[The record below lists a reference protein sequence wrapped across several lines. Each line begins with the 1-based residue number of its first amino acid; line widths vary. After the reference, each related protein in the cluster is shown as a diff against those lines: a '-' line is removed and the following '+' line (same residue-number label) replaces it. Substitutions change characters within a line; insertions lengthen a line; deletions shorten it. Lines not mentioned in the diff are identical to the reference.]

1 MSNYRK
7 SLAFHLGI
15 GDRPPEAP
23 ARPDAATVALR
34 LRLLREESEEALAA
48 LAAVGSGTDETLA
61 AAAHELADL
70 LYVTYGTFVALG
82 VDADDVFA
90 VVHDANLRKAG
101 APRRAD
107 GKQLK
112 PDGWQPADVVSEI
125 RRQRGEARQGRAM
138 LELG

>member
-1 MSNYRK
+1 MTNYRR
-7 SLAFHLGI
+7 SLAFHLRI
-15 GDRPPEAP
+15 GDLPPEAP
-23 ARPDAATVALR
+23 TQPDAATLALR

-48 LAAVGSGTDETLA
+48 LAALTRDSDEALV

-101 APRRAD
+101 APRRSD

-112 PDGWQPADVVSEI
+112 PDGWQPADVAAAI
-125 RRQRGEARQGRAM
+125 RRQGQEARQGRAM
-138 LELG
+138 LELQ